1 MIIPEKIKKLIAKE
15 LRGTLTVEERLIL
28 NAWYDAQYG
37 QTFSAEKMPNLPQ
50 KDFGRLEKKMELPRT
65 GTSVRFWVRLAAAC
79 LVFFLVVYVQN
90 YERGKNIANT
100 DEAENLF
107 ETVQNGRGIRRSV
120 TLADG
125 SRIYLNSHS
134 SIEIHKKFSTNRT
147 VRLVG
152 EAYFEVAKDSI
163 HPFIVQTQNIETRV
177 LGTAFS
183 VQAFKDKPQ
192 MIAVKEGKV
201 NVKQQIDRN
210 SFEEI
215 LTRNDQLL
223 IPVDAKFGVPTKID
237 PQRVFAWVEGT
248 IIFEGKPLED
258 VLYEL
263 SEWYDLESLEMKK
276 INKNCRVTG
285 TYTKMKLVDILESIK
300 YATGINYELYGKKLI
315 VKNGNC

>member
-15 LRGTLTVEERLIL
+15 LRGTLTEEERLIL

-37 QTFSAEKMPNLPQ
+37 QTFSAEKMPNLPP
-50 KDFGRLEKKMELPRT
+50 KNFGKLEKKMELPRT
-65 GTSVRFWVRLAAAC
+65 GTSVQFWVRLAAAC
-79 LVFFLVVYVQN
+79 LVFFLVFYVQN
-90 YERGKNIANT
+90 YERSKSIVNT

-163 HPFIVQTQNIETRV
+163 HPFIVHTQNIETRV

-192 MIAVKEGKV
+192 VITVKEGKV
-201 NVKQQIDRN
+201 NVKQAGDI
-210 SFEEI
+210 SYGETLAE
-215 LTRNDQLL
+215 NDQL
-223 IPVDAKFGVPTKID
+223 VFTTEAKFGPITKID
-237 PQRVFAWVEGT
+237 SQLAFAWVEGT

-263 SEWYDLESLEMKK
+263 SEWYDLESLEMKN

-285 TYTKMKLVDILESIK
+285 IYTKMKLIDILESIQ